1 MNCEDSF
8 CSRSVRSI
16 VSGPCEISFFPSS
29 FVAWAIRVTVG
40 GTDCEIGLSELC
52 WVGTLWAAAAA
63 LSLPSRLWPLLLLV
77 AKEVLKELL
86 KDRLKLDFM
95 LLPLPAE
102 FFGRATSGVELFL
115 VLGCSVCEISCLSI
129 VAIFSS
135 AIFSRASLVS
145 PSCVLSSGVL
155 GPSGCCKAGTLS
167 RCFLASGGLG

>member
-40 GTDCEIGLSELC
+40 GTVCDIGLSEL
-52 WVGTLWAAAAA
+52 VVFGASAAIK
-63 LSLPSRLWPLLLLV
+63 LLPSRLWPLLLLV

-86 KDRLKLDFM
+86 KDKLKLDFM
-95 LLPLPAE
+95 LLPLPAV
-102 FFGRATSGVELFL
+102 FFGRAASGVEFFL
-115 VLGCSVCEISCLSI
+115 VLGCSVCEINCLSI

-135 AIFSRASLVS
+135 AIFSSASLVS

-155 GPSGCCKAGTLS
+155 GPSGCYKAGTLS
-167 RCFLASGGLG
+167 KCFLASGGLG